1 MTTTSNYPS
10 PEVLVAIMNN
20 QRDLEIAQTQR
31 WYRIPVKSADRF
43 IPDLEQMQY
52 LAFYQ
57 TQNFERD
64 GCAVN
69 YYAEIERISTA
80 RRIEL
85 LPDEAGDQKA
95 EALYYKLEISPLQ
108 RLSQSIPSKPR
119 RITFITTTLA
129 KFWRAQ
135 EINDLFHTSPIE
147 DLMWEALRAAEIQ
160 AERQYEIRERN
171 ANYDLDFAIECSD
184 GTMVNIECNGA
195 THDHEDAVRWDRR
208 RNTLPNRPMAGWFCV
223 LARTSFATTY
233 AAASIK
239 SENSLTNTEVP
250 SIAVWR
256 TTSTEMIQTHNWISL
271 GPQTNQILQ
280 TKRAPLVS
288 QPPLIM
294 PNVPRPPSS
303 V

>member
-20 QRDLEIAQTQR
+20 QRDFEIARTQR
-31 WYRIPVKSADRF
+31 WYRIPVNSADRF
-43 IPDLEQMQY
+43 ISDLEQMQY

-85 LPDEAGDQKA
+85 LPDEVGHQNA

-108 RLSQSIPSKPR
+108 RLSQPIPNQRLR
-119 RITFITTTLA
+119 RVTFIKTTLA
-129 KFWRAQ
+129 KFMMAQ

-147 DLMWEALRAAEIQ
+147 DLMWEGLRAAEVPT
-160 AERQYEIRERN
+160 ERQYEIRERN
-171 ANYDLDFAIECSD
+171 ASYDLDFAIECSD

-195 THDHEDAVRWDRR
+195 THDYEDAVRWDRR
-208 RNTLPNRPMAGWFCV
+208 RNTYLTTRGWLVQRFGADEIRNNLRGCIGQV
-223 LARTSFATTY
+223 RTLIDRHGGPVDRSLNYDLYRDDTDSQLDLFETT
-233 AAASIK
+233 A
-239 SENSLTNTEVP
+239 
-250 SIAVWR
+250 
-256 TTSTEMIQTHNWISL
+256 
-271 GPQTNQILQ
+271 
-280 TKRAPLVS
+280 
-288 QPPLIM
+288 
-294 PNVPRPPSS
+294 
-303 V
+303 